1 METLQRLE
9 KTKHDVPE
17 IKRVLSK
24 ASSWGDELEELLVTR
39 GAAREAESK
48 CGEWGLEG
56 STSEDGSRSPSV
68 QSRKRNASRET
79 RAARDETVI
88 TQEKKR

>member
-48 CGEWGLEG
+48 SGGLKAAPQRMHPGAPVCKAE
-56 STSEDGSRSPSV
+56 
-68 QSRKRNASRET
+68 REMQV
-79 RAARDETVI
+79 EK
-88 TQEKKR
+88 QEQLEMRQ